1 MTTIGLD
8 DAARARAL
16 AVTEGVKKRLEVRHE
31 HTREIVRQD
40 IPQDVVDL
48 IRAMAKRQ
56 SELEARV
63 ASLETAVA
71 LMSSAK
77 LDERIADLQS
87 VIRLLAI
94 EADKQRAA

>member
-1 MTTIGLD
+1 MTTTGLD

-31 HTREIVRQD
+31 HTREVVRQD

-71 LMSSAK
+71 LMSSSK
-77 LDERIADLQS
+77 LDEQVGDL
-87 VIRLLAI
+87 
-94 EADKQRAA
+94 RAALAALARDAARAA

>member
-31 HTREIVRQD
+31 HTREVVRQD
-40 IPQDVVDL
+40 IPQDVIDL

-77 LDERIADLQS
+77 LDEQVRDLQA
-87 VIRLLAI
+87 IILRLAV
-94 EADKQRAA
+94 EAEKARAA

>member
-8 DAARARAL
+8 DAAHARAL

-63 ASLETAVA
+63 AALETAVA

-77 LDERIADLQS
+77 LDEKVSDLKA
-87 VIRLLAI
+87 VVLLLAE
-94 EADKQRAA
+94 EAARARAA